1 MHGVKLKEMRV
12 NPARVN
18 RGSLSKEGLNQGEG
32 QTKVTKMPR
41 LLNHHPFGEGR
52 RLTTEDPALSGI
64 LKYITHFIFSNDEA
78 KPTGRAQRMVC
89 VCHIEKEKLNRSVY
103 CWKMDREYPTEEEEL
118 WNIQIS

>member
-52 RLTTEDPALSGI
+52 RCLDYLLFCEPLVIVSSSLHGLAGTRRKA
-64 LKYITHFIFSNDEA
+64 KYL
-78 KPTGRAQRMVC
+78 RQ
-89 VCHIEKEKLNRSVY
+89 
-103 CWKMDREYPTEEEEL
+103 
-118 WNIQIS
+118 